1 VNDAAPQ
8 KRSFLK
14 RWSRRAFKGAI
25 LLVVLLVVLRMS
37 LPFVLPVAL
46 DKIAGHFGLHAEYEA
61 LKLRASDG
69 SFELWGLRIG
79 PRGEGETLPLPF
91 LTVDYAAADLELRSV
106 LSGRPRVRRA
116 SADGVRLFLDRKPS
130 GEWALLETLAP
141 LLEGSEESE
150 PEPEEELEGGIPLSL
165 PFELGALRVNDAAV
179 VLDDRFLSPRLTCT
193 LSGDLSVTDLGSP
206 EGPARIEAH
215 GRGAGLFD
223 EAIFEGDATIGDAGI
238 SAVFGFEL
246 NGLRPKFLTEYLVSL
261 GIEPIAED
269 LEVRGTWRTEVAH
282 TDETREAIGAE
293 LRFEELAFE
302 VDLQEHF
309 AVDGV
314 VIEIGSLSGA
324 GCTVS
329 RIEVDGVR
337 GQAQRTEEGR
347 IRVAGFELGSPP
359 PSATAEPAATE
370 EPEVAE
376 TETEP
381 RTPPTLPFPLELREI
396 EVGACSFHFDDRAM
410 TPPVELELTLE
421 ASQVLNVILD
431 PARPDERAT
440 FGAKLHLPGIV
451 ETVAFTAEAGAS
463 WPKFDVALLAH
474 AEGIAPERLTPYL
487 DALGIESTWDSGQF
501 MAQLSAEVELTEA
514 GLRAEAAVTDL
525 VLWDEDE
532 SSPFL
537 GIQRMSARGIELAP
551 AEARYVLGELE
562 LSGTRF
568 DASRDADR
576 AFHAMGLRIGGR
588 SEHAAAPP
596 ESEPETASS
605 AEAAPPPDVAGTE
618 PPTLPHLEITSIHW
632 RDTQVTFLDEALEE
646 RPVFVLDDLEA
657 RMHTLIVGGDEA
669 GGPRPPASFELSAS
683 MGELAS
689 SIEVD
694 GELISHPGRIDVD
707 GKLHFEAAGL
717 TFRALSTYLEAVVFE
732 PTLENGRLTFDL
744 ELGIEQGA
752 NGFEGGLALHDVE
765 LAQGD
770 SPLATLGRFEV
781 RELAFDPQRIRIGA
795 IEISEPYLAVELDD
809 EGALRTFGVRVMP
822 RTPPEGGE
830 KRLPRLHELVDLHAL
845 EEAFRSIA
853 LGEGPRLELTS
864 FRVDDLEL
872 AWADGRVN
880 PRVET
885 ELGLSFELDDLLLG
899 AEEDEATY
907 DARLSVAGS
916 VEELHA
922 SGRFLAA
929 PRHFTAVTAIE
940 GRGLRV
946 GPLKSYLPPGLEST
960 LEDGRLRLKI
970 EGELIE
976 EEDGDFV
983 SHVETS
989 DFDYREADAE
999 RPFLAFTRIAAS
1011 TPRID
1016 AESHDLRFDKIE
1028 CVGLQ
1033 SALRRASATRWE
1045 AMGIAIDT
1053 EVLAS
1058 QAAEAGAAV
1067 EAKEASAPV
1076 TPGPAASR
1084 STIRPPR
1091 LPRIAIEELGLEL
1104 SSLHLEDSTR
1114 PAAAP
1119 VDLGLWLRSDG
1130 PLVLLD
1136 EHPEELEPIELSIG
1150 GAVRPLIGEFTVDVN
1165 VEPFVPDPRLRLNGK
1180 MSGLR
1185 GEALTELAP
1194 RLAELVDGSGLED
1207 GEATGSLDLTLH
1219 ARRHGALGFDWS
1231 TGFGLEA
1238 DLGECVLRDGPG
1250 GEELLGLGG
1259 LLVDVRRVRP
1269 RTGAVH
1275 IAEIDIIE
1283 PRGTATRIE
1292 EGIRVAGLLV
1302 KTPKAVEVEPGE
1314 AKRAA
1319 EPAPVEA
1326 DPREGAPTEVAGEP
1340 EPVRDLRID
1349 RFYVSGL
1356 DLNLGDEV
1364 VEPPL
1369 LVPLAD
1375 VDLAVTGLST
1385 LAIEEGR
1392 PVRLR
1397 TVVSAGD
1404 VRIPARDS
1412 TGNLITLPGDQ
1423 ESEWPLGAY
1432 AVEERPAFD
1441 ELSFVGEFAVKP
1453 ELRGHA
1459 KLQLWGLE
1467 LLGAAGEARE
1477 FGIEIH
1483 DGVLDS
1489 TIEMHLNAD
1498 RGLSVDALSTF
1509 TWLSISEGDDGP
1521 IASTLSLPAPLD
1533 AVIFMT
1539 RNSSGEN
1546 RIPVSFTI
1554 PAEGLDGVGIAAAAT
1569 STVTQVIAASIA
1581 RSPFRV
1587 LGGALDLGGLLSGDP
1602 VPRVKESVVFEF
1614 QPGTARLNPGEFEKL
1629 GPLVEM
1635 LERDSSLEL
1644 VIQHHLGSGDHEKA
1658 EKLANPDPATCREY
1672 AEGLRRNKAE
1682 LLRERDLLAAEVRA
1696 MYALEALDRAE
1707 GLSIDLRNLDAR
1719 LGGIEQAL
1727 DQLYGFLRPGAERR
1741 RDRRTKSACLTL
1753 ARQRLGAAREVLH
1766 DLELVG
1772 IRERIDI
1779 RRPRFILPEEDDG
1792 RGGTIVITPVKR

>member
-1 VNDAAPQ
+1 MTDSTPR

-25 LLVVLLVVLRMS
+25 LLIVLILIGRVS

-69 SFELWGLRIG
+69 SFELWGLRVG
-79 PRGEGETLPLPF
+79 PRGEGETPPPPF
-91 LTVDYAAADLELRSV
+91 LTVDYAAADLELRSIF
-106 LSGRPRVRRA
+106 SGRPRVRRA

-141 LLEGSEESE
+141 LLEGSEESA
-150 PEPEEELEGGIPLSL
+150 PEPEEEAESGIPLSL
-165 PFELGALRVNDAAV
+165 PFELSALRVNDAAL
-179 VLDDRFLSPRLTCT
+179 VLDDRFLSPPLTCT
-193 LSGDLSVTDLGSP
+193 LSGDLCVTDLGSP
-206 EGPARIEAH
+206 QRSARIEAH
-215 GRGAGLFD
+215 GRGAELFD
-223 EAIFEGDATIGDAGI
+223 AAILEGDAAIRDEGI
-238 SAVFGFEL
+238 SAVFAFEL

-269 LEVRGTWRTEVAH
+269 LEVRGTWRTEVSHA
-282 TDETREAIGAE
+282 DETHEAISAE
-293 LRFEELAFE
+293 LRFEGLAFD

-309 AVDGV
+309 AVDAV
-314 VIEIGSLSGA
+314 VVDVGSLSGA
-324 GCTVS
+324 GCSVS

-337 GQAQRTEEGR
+337 GQAERTEEGR

-359 PSATAEPAATE
+359 PPSRTATAE
-370 EPEVAE
+370 EPEVAAATAE
-376 TETEP
+376 TA
-381 RTPPTLPFPLELREI
+381 TPPTLPFTLELERI
-396 EVGACSFHFDDRAM
+396 AVGACSFHFDDRGM

-421 ASQVLNVILD
+421 SSEVRNVVVD
-431 PARPDERAT
+431 PARPHERAG
-440 FGAKLHLPGIV
+440 FEAEVRVPGVI
-451 ETVAFTAEAGAS
+451 ETIAITGEAGAA
-463 WPKFDVALLAH
+463 WPKFDAALGVH
-474 AEGIAPERLTPYL
+474 ATGIDPERLAPYL
-487 DALGIESTWDSGQF
+487 AALGIESTWESGEF
-501 MAQLSAEVELTEA
+501 RADLSAEVELTED
-514 GLRAEAAVTDL
+514 GLRAEGAVTDL
-525 VLWDEDE
+525 DLRDQGGSAPLFAIE
-532 SSPFL
+532 
-537 GIQRMSARGIELAP
+537 RMGARGIEVAP
-551 AEARYVLGELE
+551 AEERYVLGELE
-562 LSGTRF
+562 LAGLTFTAR
-568 DASRDADR
+568 RDAER
-576 AFHAMGLRIGGR
+576 AFHALGLRLGGANGDETV
-588 SEHAAAPP
+588 SP
-596 ESEPETASS
+596 EAEP
-605 AEAAPPPDVAGTE
+605 EAAPSTE
-618 PPTLPHLEITSIHW
+618 EGLPPTNTSAEPSALPHLEITSIHW
-632 RDTQVTFLDEALEE
+632 RDTHITFLDEALEE
-646 RPVFVLDDLEA
+646 RPFFVFDDLEA
-657 RMHTLIVGGDEA
+657 RMHTLIVGGDES
-669 GGPRPPASFELSAS
+669 GGPRPPAAFELTAS

-689 SIEVD
+689 SVEVD
-694 GELISHPGRIDVD
+694 GEIHSHPGRIDVD

-717 TFRALSTYLEAVVFE
+717 TFRALSTYLEALVFE
-732 PTLENGRLTFDL
+732 PTLENGRLTLDL

-752 NGFEGGLALHDVE
+752 DGFEGGFALRDVE
-765 LAQGD
+765 LVQGD
-770 SPLATLGRFEV
+770 SPLATLGLLEV
-781 RELAFDPQRIRIGA
+781 RELAFDPERIRVGA
-795 IEISEPYLAVELDD
+795 IEISEPYVAVELDD
-809 EGALRTFGVRVMP
+809 EGALRTVGVRIMP
-822 RTPPEGGE
+822 RTPPGGGE
-830 KRLPRLHELVDLHAL
+830 RRLPRIQELVDLRAL
-845 EEAFRSIA
+845 EDAFRSIA

-864 FRVDDLEL
+864 FRVDDLKFD
-872 AWADGRVN
+872 WADGRVS

-907 DARLSVAGS
+907 DARLTVAGS

-929 PRHFTAVTAIE
+929 PRHFTAATTIE

-946 GPLKSYLPPGLEST
+946 GPLRSYLPPGLEST

-983 SHVETS
+983 SYVSTS

-1016 AESHDLRFDKIE
+1016 ADTHVLEFDKIE

-1058 QAAEAGAAV
+1058 RAAEAEAEV
-1067 EAKEASAPV
+1067 EAKEASAPL
-1076 TPGPAASR
+1076 TPGPAASPR
-1084 STIRPPR
+1084 PTRPPR
-1091 LPRIAIEELGLEL
+1091 LPRIAIRELGLEL
-1104 SSLHLEDSTR
+1104 SSLLLEDSTR

-1136 EHPEELEPIELSIG
+1136 EHPEELDPIQLTIG
-1150 GAVRPLIGEFTVDVN
+1150 GAVRPLIGEFAVDVDI
-1165 VEPFVPDPRLRLNGK
+1165 EPFAPDPRLRLKGK
-1180 MSGLR
+1180 VSGLR

-1219 ARRHGALGFDWS
+1219 VRRHGALDFDWS

-1283 PRGTATRIE
+1283 PRGTVTRVE
-1292 EGIRVAGLLV
+1292 EGIRVAGLLLE
-1302 KTPKAVEVEPGE
+1302 TPKAVEVEPGE
-1314 AKRAA
+1314 AKRA
-1319 EPAPVEA
+1319 VEA
-1326 DPREGAPTEVAGEP
+1326 ERAEEAAPIEVAGEP

-1356 DLNLGDEV
+1356 DLNIVDEV

-1369 LVPLAD
+1369 LIPLAD

-1385 LAIEEGR
+1385 LAIQEGR

-1412 TGNLITLPGDQ
+1412 TGNLISLPEDQ
-1423 ESEWPLGAY
+1423 ESEWPYGSY

-1441 ELSFVGEFAVKP
+1441 ELSFVGEVAVKP

-1489 TIEMHLNAD
+1489 KIELHLSAE

-1509 TWLSISEGDDGP
+1509 TWLSLSEGDDGP
-1521 IASTLSLPAPLD
+1521 IASTLSLPAPIGT
-1533 AVIFMT
+1533 VIFMT

-1546 RIPVSFTI
+1546 KIPVSFTI
-1554 PAEGLDGVGIAAAAT
+1554 PAEGLDGVEIVAAAT
-1569 STVTQVIAASIA
+1569 STVAQVIAASIA

-1587 LGGALDLGGLLSGDP
+1587 LGGALDLGGLLSGEP

-1614 QPGTARLNPGEFEKL
+1614 QPGTARLNPGEFDKL

-1635 LERDSSLEL
+1635 LERDTSLQL

-1658 EKLANPDPATCREY
+1658 EQLANPDPATCREF
-1672 AEGLRRNKAE
+1672 AEGLRRSKAE

-1707 GLSIDLRNLDAR
+1707 GLSVDLRNLDAQ
-1719 LGGIEQAL
+1719 LGGIEKAL

-1753 ARQRLGAAREVLH
+1753 ARQRLGAARDVLYE
-1766 DLELVG
+1766 LELVG

-1779 RRPRFILPEEDDG
+1779 RRPRFVLPEEDDG
-1792 RGGTIVITPVKR
+1792 RGGRIVITPVKR